1 MGVEPYLLTS
11 TVEAIVGQRLVRRI
25 CLHCRSEFKPTEDML
40 MELNLTPE
48 TVRSRTFYYGR
59 GCEHCN
65 NTGYRGRTAIFEIMR
80 MDDQL
85 RDLIRNHAS
94 SNVLRSAARQRGM
107 RSLRESGLLSIYDGV
122 TTIEEVVK
130 ETIWEE

>member
-1 MGVEPYLLTS
+1 
-11 TVEAIVGQRLVRRI
+11 
-25 CLHCRSEFKPTEDML
+25 
-40 MELNLTPE
+40 
-48 TVRSRTFYYGR
+48 
-59 GCEHCN
+59 
-65 NTGYRGRTAIFEIMR
+65 MR
-80 MDDQL
+80 MDDEL
-85 RDLIRNHAS
+85 RNLIRTHAS